1 MKCIAPVL
9 FVLIF
14 STSLSA
20 QKIIYSDII
29 REDNPEIN
37 FEILGKVGVNYVIY
51 KNVRWKHMLAIY
63 NENMILKENA
73 RINFIPDKTFNIDF
87 ILYPDFFYMV
97 YQYQKNN
104 TIWCK
109 AVKLSNSGKKLS
121 EPVTLD
127 TSRLRLVADRKIY
140 NTVFSEDKKHILVY
154 KMQRKND
161 NLSLVTK
168 LYDAEF
174 NLKDSTRQPLPFDFR
189 RDIYSDIVVDNSGT
203 FLFTK
208 EYRTGKFDNVNKLD
222 VYIRQP
228 LKDTFTQFPVS
239 LQEKYIDEV
248 KIKIDNLNN
257 NYILNSLFSKE
268 RSGDIHGL
276 FTGVIERNN
285 PQQIR
290 TAFNMFSDSMR
301 SQINSQ
307 EKFSNAFN
315 NLFLRNTIVKKD
327 GGFLITAEDYYTQA
341 TSSASNMRRYDNL
354 YNSPYYSNYDYYLN
368 SPSYSGF
375 YRPLNSG
382 FYVQS
387 LRYYYD
393 DIVIL
398 SVDSSLQLKWNSF
411 IHKKQVE
418 DEQDNFLSYAS
429 VNAGGEI
436 HFLFS
441 DSKKTQVIN
450 NHSILPG
457 GQIKRYA
464 TLKSYEAGY
473 EFMPKLAKQVGA
485 RQVLIPCLYKGSIA
499 FAKIDFSN

>member
-1 MKCIAPVL
+1 
-9 FVLIF
+9 
-14 STSLSA
+14 
-20 QKIIYSDII
+20 
-29 REDNPEIN
+29 
-37 FEILGKVGVNYVIY
+37 
-51 KNVRWKHMLAIY
+51 
-63 NENMILKENA
+63 
-73 RINFIPDKTFNIDF
+73 
-87 ILYPDFFYMV
+87 MV

-315 NLFLRNTIVKKD
+315 NLF
-327 GGFLITAEDYYTQA
+327 
-341 TSSASNMRRYDNL
+341 
-354 YNSPYYSNYDYYLN
+354 
-368 SPSYSGF
+368 
-375 YRPLNSG
+375 
-382 FYVQS
+382 
-387 LRYYYD
+387 
-393 DIVIL
+393 
-398 SVDSSLQLKWNSF
+398 
-411 IHKKQVE
+411 
-418 DEQDNFLSYAS
+418 
-429 VNAGGEI
+429 
-436 HFLFS
+436 
-441 DSKKTQVIN
+441 
-450 NHSILPG
+450 
-457 GQIKRYA
+457 
-464 TLKSYEAGY
+464 
-473 EFMPKLAKQVGA
+473 
-485 RQVLIPCLYKGSIA
+485 
-499 FAKIDFSN
+499 